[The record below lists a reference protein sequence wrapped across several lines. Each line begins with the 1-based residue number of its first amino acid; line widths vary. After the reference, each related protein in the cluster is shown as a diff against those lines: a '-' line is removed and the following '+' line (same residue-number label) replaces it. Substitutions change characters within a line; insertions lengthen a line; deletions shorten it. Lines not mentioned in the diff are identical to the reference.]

1 MSTPTTFAL
10 NRTLEP
16 SPSPSSTDRML
27 DPIERE
33 LVRRDLFR
41 AT

>member
-1 MSTPTTFAL
+1 MSSTAFAL

-16 SPSPSSTDRML
+16 SLSPSSTDRML
-27 DPIERE
+27 DRVA
-33 LVRRDLFR
+33 VRRDLFR